1 MNVPRFRHGRDHRTR
16 KTTAHRFLLCRVLA
30 IGVCGLAAG
39 LAGVQRSAASEPP
52 LWADAAIESRL
63 PPRNYTGIPVEELS
77 RKYGELPK
85 PATGRWAYAY
95 PSYGIPVFLAY
106 SYGYP
111 AHRPYSYYYRPWYSF
126 PPAYRTYR
134 PWYTYP
140 PAYWRYRPGN
150 RYRPD
155 PYRRLNRYDDW
166 RFDRFRNTTPNFGL
180 GYPYT
185 Y

>member
-1 MNVPRFRHGRDHRTR
+1 MNTHRLRHGRDHRTR
-16 KTTAHRFLLCRVLA
+16 RTTAHRFLPGRVSVIA
-30 IGVCGLAAG
+30 FCGLAAWLVSAQHG
-39 LAGVQRSAASEPP
+39 AASEPA
-52 LWADAAIESRL
+52 LWADATIENRL
-63 PPRNYTGIPVEELS
+63 PPRNYSGIPVEGLS
-77 RKYGELPK
+77 RKYGELPE
-85 PATGRWAYAY
+85 PASGRWAYAY

-111 AHRPYSYYYRPWYSF
+111 RYRSYSYYGRPWYAY

-140 PAYWRYRPGN
+140 PAYWTYRPDD

-155 PYRRLNRYDDW
+155 PYRRLNRYDDR
-166 RFDRFRNTTPNFGL
+166 RFDRFRDTRPNFGL